1 MQELLL
7 QTPPTHGLSKSEES
21 SAAHITRVT
30 TWRGGVQFN
39 FSRPA
44 FLLQYTQTYS
54 KVVLDLDDLAL
65 DDDDD
70 DDDDTTHG

>member
-1 MQELLL
+1 MERWCSIQ
-7 QTPPTHGLSKSEES
+7 
-21 SAAHITRVT
+21 
-30 TWRGGVQFN
+30 

-70 DDDDTTHG
+70 DDDTTHG